1 MSRPG
6 EKELILKEQWR
17 RIQRAQERARRYVK
31 PSESLVDEL
40 LAERRGAAKRE

>member
-1 MSRPG
+1 MSRPKG
-6 EKELILKEQWR
+6 KGLIIKEQQR

-31 PSESLVDEL
+31 PGESLVDEL